1 MVEFNKESILD
12 YATEQKKTV
21 AQLNQADVEKKLQSI
36 KQEQDKVLKNIEK
49 SVHFDSSK
57 VKRYDAIINGV
68 ALDIQA
74 QEIEKLK
81 TIADVRRVYV

>member
-1 MVEFNKESILD
+1 MTKPQGAVAEKATPAVPKPQKVRVIVEFNKESILD

-57 VKRYDAIINGV
+57 VKRYD
-68 ALDIQA
+68 
-74 QEIEKLK
+74 
-81 TIADVRRVYV
+81 